1 MTIINNETND
11 DESHDYES
19 IDDSIKCFGMNNR
32 KGKNLKIKNKGKKGT
47 GKSSETRSRYRI
59 VVKADLNKMKNIDSY
74 CLPSIYMNTRNCYNI
89 KPYRPKL
96 SS

>member
-1 MTIINNETND
+1 MTKFDNESIDNQ
-11 DESHDYES
+11 S
-19 IDDSIKCFGMNNR
+19 IDDSIKCFGTNNR

-47 GKSSETRSRYRI
+47 GRSDETRSRYRI